1 MNCESRDRFDHYL
14 GQAVAHG
21 CSGVA
26 DYYDSI
32 DTAGV
37 SISRR
42 LDRMVYRLIR
52 KGERA
57 KVRPQTWSTPRRVI
71 SGIVIALA
79 ILMALTM
86 SIAALNSNL
95 WNAVVDWYEDHFSLH
110 LGQTS
115 SPPATLPPTKTPTE
129 PAPRLLKEA
138 KKPAALPKGWT
149 DEVVDICQYW
159 VDVDFFE
166 DGDMIGYYT
175 QAVMSVKHFFD
186 APQKVEEHRQVKVG
200 GYSGDFYSCTNGYHV
215 LRWCDMQYFY
225 SITVYYNSLSME
237 QMIDMAENLGIIDGP
252 PPSIIEVRRPTGM
265 LREVREI
272 VLESSSEYTRIR
284 YLDAEGGYILAQFAQ
299 GILHNNQYEF
309 SFIDMDYVY
318 EVMIGDGLGLAYSYY
333 GDCIDFLYWTDGDYL
348 YCLSNECL
356 SDAELI
362 EWAESVKSSG
372 IPDQLMTVY
381 RPQNLPNDLEEV
393 VWIKNS
399 ERMVADYSRGD
410 QIIFAYTQ
418 ELLSQPQTA
427 DRREYQGR
435 VVEIHHDHGYARLFA
450 DGSITLT
457 WNNGQY
463 RFVLESEVM
472 TLDELVAVARD
483 IAPPEE
489 IVEVRGPDG
498 LSAEITQTVVAQNDS
513 MVITEYTHG
522 EQMIGRFV
530 QTLRWNDSAEYDPGC
545 EMQDVTIGTSL
556 GVLLTYP
563 DGRRTVIWN
572 DGSYRYQLESGCM
585 TTDVIL
591 AWAGSVKALE
601 SEEQEPVDIRLPT
614 VVEEVRKPKKL
625 ASGMSEIM
633 TIKTEDCVTV
643 YYQKKGEEVAVFT
656 QCIISEDTALDGD
669 IYLNAK
675 SVEINQY
682 AILVLTTDQDERIL
696 LWTDGQYYYRLQ
708 SSTLSAKD
716 MLICAQS
723 MIE

>member
-1 MNCESRDRFDHYL
+1 
-14 GQAVAHG
+14 
-21 CSGVA
+21 
-26 DYYDSI
+26 
-32 DTAGV
+32 
-37 SISRR
+37 
-42 LDRMVYRLIR
+42 
-52 KGERA
+52 
-57 KVRPQTWSTPRRVI
+57 
-71 SGIVIALA
+71 
-79 ILMALTM
+79 
-86 SIAALNSNL
+86 
-95 WNAVVDWYEDHFSLH
+95 
-110 LGQTS
+110 
-115 SPPATLPPTKTPTE
+115 
-129 PAPRLLKEA
+129 
-138 KKPAALPKGWT
+138 
-149 DEVVDICQYW
+149 
-159 VDVDFFE
+159 
-166 DGDMIGYYT
+166 
-175 QAVMSVKHFFD
+175 
-186 APQKVEEHRQVKVG
+186 
-200 GYSGDFYSCTNGYHV
+200 
-215 LRWCDMQYFY
+215 
-225 SITVYYNSLSME
+225 
-237 QMIDMAENLGIIDGP
+237 
-252 PPSIIEVRRPTGM
+252 
-265 LREVREI
+265 
-272 VLESSSEYTRIR
+272 
-284 YLDAEGGYILAQFAQ
+284 
-299 GILHNNQYEF
+299 
-309 SFIDMDYVY
+309 
-318 EVMIGDGLGLAYSYY
+318 
-333 GDCIDFLYWTDGDYL
+333 
-348 YCLSNECL
+348 
-356 SDAELI
+356 
-362 EWAESVKSSG
+362 
-372 IPDQLMTVY
+372 
-381 RPQNLPNDLEEV
+381 
-393 VWIKNS
+393 
-399 ERMVADYSRGD
+399 
-410 QIIFAYTQ
+410 
-418 ELLSQPQTA
+418 
-427 DRREYQGR
+427 
-435 VVEIHHDHGYARLFA
+435 
-450 DGSITLT
+450 
-457 WNNGQY
+457 
-463 RFVLESEVM
+463 
-472 TLDELVAVARD
+472 VARD

-696 LWTDGQYYYRLQ
+696 LWTDGQYYYLLQ